1 VAGRVLQ
8 TQALFE
14 YTTTRPYVAEPT
26 NSYSFWIGKV
36 GSVEPYIAT
45 GNGGANCQ
53 TGVNCA

>member
-1 VAGRVLQ
+1 LFQ
-8 TQALFE
+8 TQELFE

-26 NSYSFWIGKV
+26 NSYSFWIGKM

-45 GNGGANCQ
+45 GNGGANCS